1 LHGASSVLPEYVKLA
16 EEYGTDLGGAKG
28 VPEEE
33 IKQCVTL
40 GINKVNTDTDLRIAF
55 IAGMRKFLKENPKEF
70 DPRHYL
76 GAGKKLVKE
85 VVMNRLEFLGA
96 AGKA

>member
-55 IAGMRKFLKENPKEF
+55 IAGMRKFLKENPKNSIQ
-70 DPRHYL
+70 
-76 GAGKKLVKE
+76 GIILV
-85 VVMNRLEFLGA
+85 LERNW
-96 AGKA
+96 